1 MASLPANPDKNEA
14 VVSRMIRDIG
24 RQARVRRRIAAR
36 MNNLQ
41 LFSDI
46 HDPDGRVCRRSARS
60 WSDTPDVQMLLERER
75 RYVAMEHDCA
85 LAREALEHADLDPK
99 ERMDAFLTLAKY
111 ETLRTKELEAINTQL
126 AAMRKDEGTHLAT
139 LTTMSTK
146 LADLAQK
153 WKMHEDRKGNT
164 EDDLTDAELEE

>member
-1 MASLPANPDKNEA
+1 MTSLPAAPDKNEA
-14 VVSRMIRDIG
+14 VIGRMIRDIG

-46 HDPDGRVCRRSARS
+46 HDPEGRVCKRSSRG

-75 RYVAMEHDCA
+75 RYVAMEHDCT
-85 LAREALEHADLDPK
+85 LARESIEQADLDPK
-99 ERMDAFLTLAKY
+99 DRCDAFTTLAKY
-111 ETLRTKELEAINTQL
+111 ETLRTKELEAINLQL

-164 EDDLTDAELEE
+164 EDDLTDADLEE